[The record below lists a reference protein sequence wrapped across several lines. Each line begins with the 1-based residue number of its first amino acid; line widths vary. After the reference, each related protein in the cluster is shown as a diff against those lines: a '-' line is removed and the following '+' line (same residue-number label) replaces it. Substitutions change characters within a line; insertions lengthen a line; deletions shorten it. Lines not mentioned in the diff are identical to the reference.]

1 MDPARR
7 GGGVT
12 GGRRGAPGAA
22 LGAAFG
28 LLLGVAAGAAVGAA
42 APAQL
47 GAQPAGAPA
56 VVAAAGAPAAAAR
69 APLPASPNPASPN
82 PASALPASTLAV
94 RAGGAWRTWWRSDR
108 APARWAAAEPAVAGA
123 VRWRA
128 AAPGVETGVLTL
140 AGRGEAW
147 RTEVVLVR
155 LDPRRCRLRLH
166 ALVGAD
172 GRAHPWRVDSA
183 PPEAAVAL
191 NAGQFTA
198 GGPWGWVV
206 HEGAEWRAPGR
217 GPLAPAVVVDTAG
230 AVRLVPADSVDAV
243 RAAGGVRE
251 AFQSYPAL
259 LAGDGELPAA
269 LAAPGR
275 GVDVGHRDARLAL
288 GTLADGRVLVA
299 LTRFGGLGGALDAL
313 PFVPTVPEMA
323 ALLGALGARRAVL
336 LDGGISGQLLVR
348 DGAAGGTG
356 DRTRAWR
363 GLRPVPLGLVAVPR

>member
-1 MDPARR
+1 
-7 GGGVT
+7 VT
-12 GGRRGAPGAA
+12 
-22 LGAAFG
+22 
-28 LLLGVAAGAAVGAA
+28 
-42 APAQL
+42 
-47 GAQPAGAPA
+47 
-56 VVAAAGAPAAAAR
+56 AAAAR
-69 APLPASPNPASPN
+69 GARAALAAAALAALPAALPAQAAGAVLAGMAAGTVPAAV
-82 PASALPASTLAV
+82 PAAVRAPEGDGRVVLRASALPASALAV
-94 RAGGAWRTWWRSDR
+94 RAGGRWRGWWRSER
-108 APARWAAAEPAVAGA
+108 APARWTAADAAVAGA

-128 AAPGVETGVLTL
+128 AAPGVERAALLLGGT
-140 AGRGEAW
+140 GEAW

-155 LDPRRCRLRLH
+155 VDPRRCALRLH

-172 GRAHPWRVDSA
+172 GRARAWRAADA

-206 HEGAEWRAPGR
+206 HEGVEWRRPGA

-230 AVRLVPADSVDAV
+230 AVRLVPADSVAAV

-259 LAGDGELPAA
+259 LVGEGDVPAP

-288 GTLADGRVLVA
+288 GVDRDGRVLVA
-299 LTRFGGLGGALDAL
+299 LTRFAGLGGALDAV
-313 PFVPTVPEMA
+313 PFGPTVPEMA
-323 ALLGALGARRAVL
+323 ALMGALGARRAVL
-336 LDGGISGQLLVR
+336 LDGGISAQLLVR
-348 DGAAGGTG
+348 EPAAAGGRP
-356 DRTRAWR
+356 RTHAWP